1 MFRKLCCLGVCLVLC
16 LAGCSEVEPS
26 SQTPDDML
34 DDYIANQPEVETLD
48 FVSDGVTFDGTDVS
62 SNSDIELTDGSVVS
76 FVKFDDGGAL
86 FHVDNKGEGIVS
98 VQGVQVFNGTETVV
112 QDDLIFP
119 EAPDDLLTDEAAYV
133 AYEDACAS
141 LYNCLSGE
149 TLDYAC
155 TFSGLNSVPKGSFTV
170 SLQGYLDDGENITE
184 YFNLT
189 WKCER

>member
-1 MFRKLCCLGVCLVLC
+1 MFRKLCCLGVCLALC
-16 LAGCSEVEPS
+16 LAGCSEGEPS
-26 SQTPDDML
+26 SQTPDDIL
-34 DDYIANQPEVETLD
+34 DDYVASQPEAETLD
-48 FVSDGVTFDGTDVS
+48 FVSDGVTFDGTHVS

-76 FVKFDDGGAL
+76 FVTFDDGGAL

-141 LYNCLSGE
+141 LYNCLPGE
-149 TLDYAC
+149 TLDYTC

-170 SLQGYLDDGENITE
+170 SLQGYLDDGKNITE

>member
-16 LAGCSEVEPS
+16 LAGCSEGEPF
-26 SQTPDDML
+26 SQTPDDIL
-34 DDYIANQPEVETLD
+34 DDYVASQPEVETLD
-48 FVSDGVTFDGTDVS
+48 FVSDGVTFDGADVS

-76 FVKFDDGGAL
+76 FVAFDDGGAL

-119 EAPDDLLTDEAAYV
+119 EAPDDLLTDESAYF
-133 AYEDACAS
+133 AYEEACAS
-141 LYNCLSGE
+141 LYNCLPGE
-149 TLDYAC
+149 TLDYTC
-155 TFSGLNSVPKGSFTV
+155 TFSGLNSLPKGSFTV
-170 SLQGYLDDGENITE
+170 SLQGYLDNGENITE